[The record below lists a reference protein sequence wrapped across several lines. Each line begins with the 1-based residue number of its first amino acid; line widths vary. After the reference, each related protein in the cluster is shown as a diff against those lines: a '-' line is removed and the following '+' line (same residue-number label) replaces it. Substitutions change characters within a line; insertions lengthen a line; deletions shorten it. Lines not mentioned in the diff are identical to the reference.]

1 MCGFTLINAFA
12 TKILYVTMVTTLE
25 LIEKSFTRAAGMM
38 RDVMT
43 PICVGH
49 RYHFRFGVNLGKS
62 KALSTIRKIKKKH
75 LCVYVF
81 RYS

>member
-1 MCGFTLINAFA
+1 MCKKCGFTLINAFA
-12 TKILYVTMVTTLE
+12 TKILYLTTVTNLV
-25 LIEKSFTRAAGMM
+25 LIEKSVTRAAGMM

-62 KALSTIRKIKKKH
+62 NALSTIIKI
-75 LCVYVF
+75 
-81 RYS
+81 

>member
-49 RYHFRFGVNLGKS
+49 RYHFRFGVNLGKL
-62 KALSTIRKIKKKH
+62 KALSTIRKI
-75 LCVYVF
+75 
-81 RYS
+81 